1 MSDGSSQGE
10 AEDHLAAVTPIRHSV
25 FGSAIGEMVARA
37 YKVDPLDHTRDEMIV
52 VMDGVRDALDALSRM
67 KRMGWHG
74 VGENS
79 YASRK
84 DRIVEYLRDGGFI
97 SDLHEDDVLCRLRVL
112 MTWDELVTTLAKK
125 TNASKPSRVWLMDQ
139 LSWFRLESALGS
151 GEPPSRALARELDI
165 SPTSLNTLYRMY
177 QSAGRCVSG
186 ACLRPS

>member
-37 YKVDPLDHTRDEMIV
+37 YKVD
-52 VMDGVRDALDALSRM
+52 LSRM

-139 LSWFRLESALGS
+139 LSWFRLESAVAS

-177 QSAGRCVSG
+177 ESAGRCVSG